1 MSPRDFD
8 QDLSEDLAFV
18 IGGESFKM
26 KYVRPEVLAAW
37 EDEEVVQKSE
47 EALKQMDDRIKL
59 FLDNSN
65 GALERWDAL
74 RARDDNPV
82 SMGQINDLL
91 LWMVEVQSGRP
102 TIPPSPSA
110 TGRGK
115 TAASSKAE

>member
-1 MSPRDFD
+1 MD
-8 QDLSEDLAFV
+8 FV
-18 IGGESFKM
+18 IGGETFKM

-47 EALKQMDDRIKL
+47 DALKQMDERIKL
-59 FLDNSN
+59 FLDDSN
-65 GALERWDAL
+65 GALERWDKL
-74 RARDDNPV
+74 RARSDNPV

-102 TIPPSPSA
+102 TIPPSPSV

>member
-1 MSPRDFD
+1 MPRNFD
-8 QDLSEDLAFV
+8 QDLSEDLEFIVA
-18 IGGESFKM
+18 GESFKM

-37 EDEEVVQKSE
+37 EDEPAADTSE
-47 EALKQMDDRIKL
+47 SALKQMDSRIKL

-65 GALERWDAL
+65 GAIERWDAL
-74 RARDDNPV
+74 RAREDNPI

-102 TIPPSPSA
+102 TIQPSPSA

>member
-1 MSPRDFD
+1 MPRNFD
-8 QDLSEDLAFV
+8 QDLSEDLEFIV
-18 IGGESFKM
+18 GGETFKM
-26 KYVRPEVLAAW
+26 KYVRPEVLASW
-37 EDEEVVQKSE
+37 EDEPVSDKSE
-47 EALKQMDDRIKL
+47 NALKQMDERIKM

-74 RARDDNPV
+74 RAREENPIA
-82 SMGQINDLL
+82 MGQINDIL

-115 TAASSKAE
+115 TAASSKAG

>member
-1 MSPRDFD
+1 VSPRNFD
-8 QDLSEDLAFV
+8 QDLSEDLEFIVA
-18 IGGESFKM
+18 GETFKM

-37 EDEEVVQKSE
+37 EDEEVADKSE
-47 EALKQMDDRIKL
+47 TALRQMDERIKL

-65 GALERWDAL
+65 GAIERWDTL
-74 RARDDNPV
+74 RAREDNPV

-102 TIPPSPSA
+102 TTPPSPSV